1 MPVIQTPEGE
11 IHLPYGEEGAPAGP
25 GPFMGGPPG
34 MGGLPPEMLMQL
46 MGGAGAGGAPPPE
59 EPQSGGQSASDIL
72 RSILSLAGDYGAQE
86 QSEQNL
92 LLVEKLRTIAQQ
104 ILANEEKE
112 DEGLMQGKFSP
123 SALRRLAPGG

>member
-1 MPVIQTPEGE
+1 MPMIPGQAMPAELAMLGGGFPEGMPME
-11 IHLPYGEEGAPAGP
+11 
-25 GPFMGGPPG
+25 
-34 MGGLPPEMLMQL
+34 
-46 MGGAGAGGAPPPE
+46 APPPE
-59 EPQSGGQSASDIL
+59 EMAPPDGPQSASDLLKAIL
-72 RSILSLAGDYGAQE
+72 ALASDYGAQE
-86 QSEQNL
+86 QSQQNL